1 MRELI
6 ELLKTKDHWELLEE
20 LSANLAKSSEIVKT
34 IGRSFEMDKVG
45 KLRQE
50 LPSHLVEAF
59 ILIEVLQVKLSILP
73 TEWNKTMNKTI
84 ETLINENKVEESFD
98 SMEF

>member
-6 ELLKTKDHWELLEE
+6 ELLKTKEHFELLEE
-20 LSANLAKSSEIVKT
+20 LSAKLAKSSEIVKT
-34 IGRSFEMDKVG
+34 IGRCLELDEVG
-45 KLRQE
+45 KVRQE